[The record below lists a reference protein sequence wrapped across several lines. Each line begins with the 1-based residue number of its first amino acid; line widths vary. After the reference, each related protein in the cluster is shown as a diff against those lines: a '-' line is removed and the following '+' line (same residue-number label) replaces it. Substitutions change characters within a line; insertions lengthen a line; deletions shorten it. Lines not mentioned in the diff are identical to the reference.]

1 MVDFSDLL
9 YLNSLET
16 IDLNVASQQV
26 FNDPSYNQR
35 IGFPNV

>member
-1 MVDFSDLL
+1 MVDFSDPL

-16 IDLNVASQQV
+16 IDLNEVSQQIV
-26 FNDPSYNQR
+26 NDLSYSQR